1 MRYTNSAVRKL
12 LRQFHLAFALLR
24 DLPMNRIQRTTPAL
38 VVCLLLA
45 ACRSEAPKP
54 RSTGEAFV
62 GPATLAMRSEL
73 SASSP
78 TLATLRHGEKLEVLQ
93 TRRRLV
99 KVRNMGGTEGWVDS
113 RYLLSSM
120 QMAELQ
126 RTIQQANAMPSQG
139 RATVFD
145 ALNVH
150 NEPNRQSPSPF
161 QVPAGGSVEVLA
173 HLVTPRVA
181 YQSPINQLVPPPK
194 PVAKKPKRKKAK
206 KGEKAPEE
214 EKPEVEPPPMPAAP
228 KVPDNW
234 QELSKTDLPDDP
246 KSPVK
251 ADDWS
256 LVRLPDKKAGWVLM
270 RMLYMAIPDDVAQY
284 SEGKRISSYF
294 ALGEVKD
301 EEVTKQHWLW
311 TTLTKPLLDC
321 DYDGMR
327 VFIYNAKRHRYET
340 AYRENEIR
348 GFLPVIRHEV
358 PVTENKKT
366 FNVPGFTMTVED
378 DEGQRW
384 KKTYAFIGNRVRL
397 AQKEAAPKPSAG
409 SPARTLTTAAPA
421 PPSTTNTA
429 DKKSM
434 WARIRQVFSK

>member
-1 MRYTNSAVRKL
+1 MRYTNSAVRIL
-12 LRQFHLAFALLR
+12 LRQFHLALALLR
-24 DLPMNRIQRTTPAL
+24 DLPMNRIQRTTPAVL
-38 VVCLLLA
+38 VCLLLA
-45 ACRSEAPKP
+45 ACRSEAPKS
-54 RSTGEAFV
+54 RALGEAFV

-73 SASSP
+73 SASSQV
-78 TLATLRHGEKLEVLQ
+78 LATLKHGEKLEVLQ

-126 RTIQQANAMPSQG
+126 RTIDQAKSMPSQG

-161 QVPAGGSVEVLA
+161 QIQAGGSVDVLA
-173 HLVTPRVA
+173 HVVTPRVA
-181 YQSPINQLVPPPK
+181 YQSPINQLLPPPK
-194 PVAKKPKRKKAK
+194 PVARKPKRKKGK

-246 KSPVK
+246 KSPIK

-294 ALGEVKD
+294 SLGEVND
-301 EEVTKQHWLW
+301 EALTKQHWLW
-311 TTLTKPLLDC
+311 TTLTKPLLNC

-348 GFLPVIRHEV
+348 GFLPVLRHNV
-358 PVTENKKT
+358 PVTENRKT
-366 FNVPGFTMTVED
+366 FDVPGFTMTVED
-378 DEGQRW
+378 DNGQRW
-384 KKTYAFIGNRVRL
+384 KKTYAFVVNRVRL
-397 AQKEAAPKPSAG
+397 VQKEAVAKPSAG
-409 SPARTLTTAAPA
+409 SPATSFTTAAP
-421 PPSTTNTA
+421 PPPHTTTA
-429 DKKSM
+429 EKKSV
-434 WARIRQVFSK
+434 WARIRQVFSR